1 MLVCDKAEG
10 LALQLCRCYIK
21 MFCSIVCSQITGG
34 SDEACGDATL
44 AKVLSFCTG
53 SEYPPPLGFDNP
65 ITVRFD
71 SSTNWPLASTCALQL
86 TYLQSFTTTLRSS
99 RTMLCLGCSTM
110 VVLDC
115 CELFYSDCGT

>member
-71 SSTNWPLASTCALQL
+71 SSTNWPLASTCALQP
-86 TYLQSFTTTLRSS
+86 TLPTKFYDNFEKFRDN
-99 RTMLCLGCSTM
+99 
-110 VVLDC
+110 VVFGL
-115 CELFYSDCGT
+115 LNHGGFGLL